1 MVGTPLFLNSS
12 NNADDLWRNCSDKI
26 ATGSFDKTA
35 KLWNAYN
42 GVCLQ
47 TYFGHSAEV
56 IAAEISPMDNNLL
69 ATASMDFTARL
80 FHVETGQQTHVL
92 RDHTAEV
99 ISARFSNDGNLLL
112 TGSFDSSALIWDIRS
127 KE

>member
-1 MVGTPLFLNSS
+1 M
-12 NNADDLWRNCSDKI
+12 
-26 ATGSFDKTA
+26 
-35 KLWNAYN
+35 
-42 GVCLQ
+42 Q

-56 IAAEISPMDNNLL
+56 ISAEISPMDNNLL

-112 TGSFDSSALIWDIRS
+112 TGSFDNSALIWDIRS